1 MVETS
6 HPLKDR
12 LSNKMLHIWNGNH
25 NLKTWTSY
33 IKYNHINNIKWRFN
47 VNNVILDGKEKN
59 FDGLLDYLSGRF
71 MFEEPLALECM
82 HPTPKNQLHVMLK

>member
-12 LSNKMLHIWNGNH
+12 LSNKMLRIWNGNH

-33 IKYNHINNIKWRFN
+33 IKYNHINNIKWHFN
-47 VNNVILDGKEKN
+47 VNTMILDGKEKN
-59 FDGLLDYLSGRF
+59 IDGLWDYLVGDSCSKNLLHLSPCTQHQKIRCDR
-71 MFEEPLALECM
+71 LA
-82 HPTPKNQLHVMLK
+82 T

>member
-12 LSNKMLHIWNGNH
+12 LSNKMLHVWINH

-33 IKYNHINNIKWRFN
+33 IKYNHINNIKWHFN
-47 VNNVILDGKEKN
+47 VNTMILDGKEKN
-59 FDGLLDYLSGRF
+59 INKLWDYLSGGF

-82 HPTPKNQLHVMLK
+82 HPTPKNKVW